1 MSGNSEAEE
10 ICSAVTETARLLG
23 ISPSRDKVWP
33 ILSAYADAFT
43 HAMPLAFRSATD
55 AQHVGDLDCRF
66 VTYPKDRNPYPLA
79 LSKGLTPKTSHPVG
93 TLLSDIEERF
103 PIDGYGI
110 DFGVVSGFTKVYA
123 GFTPED
129 LQKLSKLAEIPAMPR
144 SLADNF
150 DFFVRHGLD
159 DKLAFLAIDYLHR
172 TVNVYFN
179 DVPPACLEAEGIRL
193 MLREIGLPEPS
204 ERMLG
209 LGRQAFGLYT
219 TLSWDSPGIERFCF
233 GVTTTD
239 LSSLSVPIDPQLEK
253 FAQSVP
259 YGGAG
264 RKFVYGVA
272 ATAEGEYYK
281 LETHYK
287 WNPGTVAFI

>member
-10 ICSAVTETARLLG
+10 ICSAVMETARLLG
-23 ISPSRDKVWP
+23 IAPSRDQVWQ
-33 ILSAYADAFT
+33 ILSAYGDAFR

-55 AQHVGDLDCRF
+55 VQHLGDLDCRF
-66 VTYPKDRNPYPLA
+66 VTHPKNQNPYPLA
-79 LSKGLTPKTSHPVG
+79 LAKGLTPKTSHPVG
-93 TLLSDIEERF
+93 ALLADIEERF
-103 PIDGYGI
+103 PVDGYGV

-123 GFTPED
+123 GFTPDD
-129 LQKLSKLAEIPAMPR
+129 LQKLSKLAEIPAAPR
-144 SLADNF
+144 SLSDHF

-172 TVNVYFN
+172 TLNVYFN
-179 DVPPACLEAEGIRL
+179 DVPSACLEEEGIRL

-209 LGRQAFGLYT
+209 LGSQAFGLYT

-239 LSSLSVPIDPQLEK
+239 LSSLRVPVDPQLEK
-253 FAQSVP
+253 FAQIAP
-259 YGGAG
+259 HGGAG

-272 ATAEGEYYK
+272 ATADGEYYK